1 MNVYIGYDS
10 RQDFSEN
17 FSDVVNPPYQ
27 VSRFSIEKYNKNISI
42 QPIILSEL
50 KDNYIGELQTIYQ
63 VQNLFIVDF

>member
-50 KDNYIGELQTIYQ
+50 KDKKLYWRTTDY
-63 VQNLFIVDF
+63 LFLVDF